1 MVLNFEGFI
10 NINVFFDVSSMF
22 LVYHLLVVTTEN
34 KVRYLNCSYSILKID
49 QLLSFQCSTK
59 KSITKLVL
67 FSKNILKH
75 AVLMLIQI
83 YLLYQKDWLEI
94 TRGDLGESSRECIL
108 FGMYI
113 FIKAWQKKIVFSL

>member
-94 TRGDLGESSRECIL
+94 QEEISGKVVENVFYLECIFL
-108 FGMYI
+108 
-113 FIKAWQKKIVFSL
+113 